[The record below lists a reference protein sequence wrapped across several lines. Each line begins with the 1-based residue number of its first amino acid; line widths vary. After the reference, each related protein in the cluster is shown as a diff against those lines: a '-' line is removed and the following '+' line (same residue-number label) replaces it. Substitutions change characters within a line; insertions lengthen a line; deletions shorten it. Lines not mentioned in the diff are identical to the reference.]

1 MSKELVSEMVLI
13 PLVTQNDKTEELVER
28 IEVDVSHLVTED
40 DEVEE
45 LTEKIEVDVSHLVT
59 EDETPVDNLPSEK
72 NQRLLTSSLY
82 SGWKAP
88 GEAKFLAT
96 ANVSIFNSVKENP
109 IVPDVFVS
117 LDVEIDDD
125 WWKKEHRS
133 YFVWQFGK
141 VPDLVIEIVSN
152 KEGGEKGRKVNRYAK
167 MRIPFYIIYDPMKHI
182 MSEKLSVYHLR
193 DNAYYLYSYE
203 SEDLLPNLR
212 VTLWEGEF
220 EGKHDTWLRWTD
232 SQGNLILTGDELAQQ
247 ERQEKEQERQEKELA
262 LQKVREETQAK
273 EKALQKAERLA
284 AKLKELGIDPEDL

>member
-1 MSKELVSEMVLI
+1 MSKELVRETVLI
-13 PLVTQNDKTEELVER
+13 PLVTENDKTEELV
-28 IEVDVSHLVTED
+28 
-40 DEVEE
+40 
-45 LTEKIEVDVSHLVT
+45 EKIEVDVSHLVT

-96 ANVSIFNSVKENP
+96 ANVGIFNSVKENP

-232 SQGNLILTGDELAQQ
+232 SEGNLILTGDELAQ
-247 ERQEKEQERQEKELA
+247 QERQEKELA

-273 EKALQKAERLA
+273 EEALQKAERLA